1 MHGLDVVLAFQH
13 KISKYF
19 AIGLVMSRKS
29 VFENM
34 GTGISS
40 LEINQ
45 EPESREDPEIARF
58 EIP

>member
-1 MHGLDVVLAFQH
+1 
-13 KISKYF
+13 
-19 AIGLVMSRKS
+19 MSRKS

-34 GTGISS
+34 GTGISG

-58 EIP
+58 EMP